1 MEAVTSASFLI
12 INSGS
17 SSIKFA
23 IYGIGESEKLKTS
36 GKLDGS
42 LLKGI
47 SSSGETLFE
56 EKVTLEDRDAATGRL
71 IGLLQSGGHLEGLA
85 GTGYRIVH
93 GGPWYREPVVVD
105 AEVLEKLRRLVDFAP
120 DHIPDQIAAIE
131 RIGKLL
137 PKTPSVACFDTAFH
151 RTMPRRAQLYG
162 LTRELADEG
171 LVRYGFHGLSYSYIV
186 HEMRSRKILPE
197 RLIVAHLGNGGS
209 LAAIR
214 NGESIDTSMGFTPTA
229 GFLMSSRSGDLDPGI
244 ILYLLRE
251 RGMNHDEVSEL
262 VNKKGGL
269 LGLSG
274 ISSDMQQLQKEA
286 LKNKNA
292 AEAIEV
298 FVYQIRK
305 FVGAYCAALGGLD
318 ELVFTGG
325 IGENSAFVR
334 AAVCEGLGY
343 LGIALEPEKNRRG
356 ADVISADGAGPVVRV
371 MKTNEELMIVR
382 SMSAILR

>member
-1 MEAVTSASFLI
+1 MPSHSYLI
-12 INSGS
+12 VNSGS

-23 IYGIGESEKLKTS
+23 VYGIGESEKLTTS

-42 LLKGI
+42 VLKGI

-56 EKVTLEDRDAATGRL
+56 EKATLEDRDAATGRL
-71 IGLLQSGGHLEGLA
+71 IGLLQSGGHMEGLA

-93 GGPWYREPVVVD
+93 GGPWYSEPVVVN
-105 AEVLEKLRRLVDFAP
+105 AEVLNKLRRLVDYAP
-120 DHIPDQIAAIE
+120 DHIPDQIAAMETIQ
-131 RIGKLL
+131 KLL
-137 PKTPSVACFDTAFH
+137 PEVPSVACFDTAFH
-151 RTMPRRAQLYG
+151 RTMPRQAQLYG
-162 LTRELADEG
+162 LTRQLADEG
-171 LVRYGFHGLSYSYIV
+171 LVRYGFHGLSYAYIV
-186 HEMRSRKILPE
+186 HEMRNRKVLPE
-197 RLIVAHLGNGGS
+197 RLIVAHLGNGAS
-209 LAAIR
+209 MAAIR

-229 GFLMSSRSGDLDPGI
+229 GFLMSNRSGDLDPGI
-244 ILYLLRE
+244 ILHLLRE
-251 RGMNHDEVSEL
+251 KGMSPAAVSEL

-269 LGLSG
+269 QGLSG

-286 LKNKNA
+286 PKNKNA

-318 ELVFTGG
+318 ALVFTGG

-334 AAVCEGLGY
+334 AAVCGGLGY
-343 LGIALEPEKNRRG
+343 LGIALDPEKNRTG
-356 ADVISADGAGPVVRV
+356 ADVISADGGGPVVRV

-382 SMSAILR
+382 SMSAILG